1 MGFFFFFFLSLIT
14 PRSIFITHHSSL
26 KIPQLPTPHPFGT
39 ITQLVITQIF
49 QMFVGPIPVTWCSFY
64 IFLFFCFLQ
73 PPIPKLTEPRGKKK
87 KNLETQ
93 THRTQWKKKKKKKKM
108 KKTKPDPT
116 WKGKEEKKKEE
127 EEEEPKLP
135 KPSGKKKSCD
145 WTLTV
150 GPSV

>member
-1 MGFFFFFFLSLIT
+1 
-14 PRSIFITHHSSL
+14 
-26 KIPQLPTPHPFGT
+26 
-39 ITQLVITQIF
+39 
-49 QMFVGPIPVTWCSFY
+49 MFVGPIPVAWCSFY

-116 WKGKEEKKKEE
+116 WKGKEEKKK
-127 EEEEPKLP
+127 
-135 KPSGKKKSCD
+135 KKKKKNPNSPNLVEKKKVATGLWPWDPQCRFNYGNAIEN
-145 WTLTV
+145 WV
-150 GPSV
+150 M